1 VALLSQQLKNI
12 ANNVQAAQQTQ
23 AGVGQAANMFQTQ
36 QALTQLSQK
45 PQPGAGAADATAL
58 AQQLA
63 PAITQEQAK
72 VDIQAQQQAG
82 QQILQAGQSAAQQ
95 QEAQAKQR
103 LEQQRLATER
113 EIAEKQLEGKLKQNS
128 LELEQSKRLRERE
141 INQQKRFQQTG
152 FEYNNRISFLT
163 RKQREDLASMGAFMK
178 QQIFDSRLQ
187 FSIKEGK
194 RKFSNE
200 RQLADYAILSAENEI
215 QLNEHLRSMQ
225 QAHDK
230 EMILLEAAHNKLVQ
244 QRKQEFA
251 KQEQDRDQALVRDLT
266 IKRNAIRAKMR
277 RKQANRAMW
286 TNSIKGAAIIAT
298 AVAVTVASGGTTA
311 PAAAVAVKAA
321 MASYAAGE
329 ASDVVTAGAAEGGAF
344 D

>member
-128 LELEQSKRLRERE
+128 LELEQSKRLQTRE

-152 FEYNNRISFLT
+152 FEYNDRISFLT

-200 RQLADYAILSAENEI
+200 RQLADYAILSAQNEI
-215 QLNEHLRSMQ
+215 KLNEHLRSMQ

-230 EMILLEAAHNKLVQ
+230 EMILLEAAYNKLVQ

-286 TNSIKGAAIIAT
+286 TNSIKGVVIISA
-298 AVAVTVASGGTTA
+298 AVAVTVAA
-311 PAAAVAVKAA
+311 PAAAPAAATAAQAA